1 MRKYEQ
7 LAKNIIKN
15 VGGKENI
22 KELKHCITRLRFSL
36 KDESMAQDEA
46 MKKLDGV
53 ISVVKAMGQYMVVI
67 GEHVTEVYDE
77 VMLQLGNSVA
87 KDTSG
92 AKEKGNLLDKF
103 LGIIMAGM
111 GPCLNLLCA
120 CGIIKG
126 LATIVVMFG
135 LPTDSGIYMLLN
147 AAGDCIFYFLP
158 MMLGYNIAKKYEIDP
173 FFGLLLGA
181 ALIYPTIQNVDLNFF
196 GYVVNTSYTSS
207 FLPVLF
213 GLLFGIPLYKFLQK
227 HIHPL
232 LRGFLTPLVT
242 LLIAFPI
249 TFLLIGPLANMVG
262 TGINF
267 VLNYLFALSP
277 VIGGLLMGGLWQVLV
292 MFGVHGIPTMFA
304 FYDLIAGNPSLILGI
319 TGIVC
324 FAVSGTLLA
333 VTLKSKNVELKS
345 QSASAMVSSILG
357 ITEPA
362 MYGVIIPRKQILLTT
377 CLGGAAGGFLVG
389 LFNMKMNTYAR
400 LGIVGML
407 GYLNPTGESNILG
420 LLLIVVVPFLVSL
433 FSGMALFKDDDT
445 ATAEISSEKSTATL
459 AVKSPADGEIKAM
472 KDCSDPVFSAET
484 LGKGCVI
491 LPENGKVYAPIAGTV
506 TTVFPT
512 KHAIGIS
519 GENGLE
525 VLIHVGIN
533 TVNLDGK
540 GFAMNIKQND
550 SVKEG
555 QLLMTF
561 DKEAIEKAGF
571 STEIPVIVTNYAD
584 YRDVVEV
591 DFKHYQHGETILAV
605 VK

>member
-7 LAKNIIKN
+7 LAKDIIKN

-36 KDESMAQDEA
+36 KDEGKAQDEVLKN
-46 MKKLDGV
+46 MDGV

-77 VMLQLGNSVA
+77 VMLQLGNFAVA
-87 KDTSG
+87 EKSDS
-92 AKEKGNLLDKF
+92 KEKGSLVDKF
-103 LGIIMAGM
+103 LGVIMAGM

-126 LATIVVMFG
+126 LTTIVAMFG

-147 AAGDCIFYFLP
+147 AAGDCIFYSLP
-158 MMLGYNIAKKYEIDP
+158 LMLGYNVAKKYEIDP
-173 FFGLLLGA
+173 FFGFLLGA
-181 ALIYPTIQNVDLNFF
+181 ALTYPTIQNVDLNFF

-213 GLLFGIPLYKFLQK
+213 GLLFGIPLYKFLHK

-232 LRGFLTPLVT
+232 LRGFFTPLLT
-242 LLIAFPI
+242 LLIAFPV

-267 VLNYLFALSP
+267 VLNSLFALSP
-277 VIGGLLMGGLWQVLV
+277 VIGGLVMGGLWQILV

-324 FAVSGTLLA
+324 YAVSGTLLA
-333 VTLKSKNVELKS
+333 VALKSKNTELKS
-345 QSASAMVSSILG
+345 QSGSALVSSVLG

-377 CLGGAAGGFLVG
+377 CLGGAAGGLLVG
-389 LFNMKMNTYAR
+389 LFNMKAYTYA
-400 LGIVGML
+400 GIGIIGML
-407 GYLNPTGESNILG
+407 GYLNPAGGTNILG
-420 LLLIVVVPFLVSL
+420 LILIVAVPFAVS
-433 FSGMALFKDDDT
+433 FISGMAVFKDQG
-445 ATAEISSEKSTATL
+445 AAEKKTAENKEATL
-459 AVKSPADGEIKAM
+459 AVKSPADGLIKAM

-491 LPENGKVYAPIAGTV
+491 LPENGNIYAPVSGTV

-512 KHAIGIS
+512 KHAIGIL
-519 GENGLE
+519 GENGVE
-525 VLIHVGIN
+525 VLLHVGIN

-540 GFAMNIKQND
+540 GFHMNVKQND
-550 SVKEG
+550 QVKEG

-561 DKEAIEKAGF
+561 DKDAIEKAGF
-571 STEIPVIVTNYAD
+571 STEIPVIVTNSSD
-584 YRDVVEV
+584 YLDVVEV
-591 DFKHYQHGETILAV
+591 EFKQYQHGETILAV